1 MELERRSFVTA
12 VAGSAGAGRLLKG
25 LFGIDV
31 RPARTHARARP
42 PIRGKITTT
51 ICPFCSVGCG
61 LLVTAADG
69 KVVNLSGDPDHP
81 INEGATCSKGAAL
94 SQIANSDRR
103 VTKVLYRAPGAA
115 AWQEKDWDWAL
126 PRIARRVKE
135 TRDATFLARDG
146 QDRTVNRTMGLAS
159 LGGAALDNEECYSL
173 SKLARALGLVYLENH
188 ARL

>member
-1 MELERRSFVTA
+1 MELERRSFLA
-12 VAGSAGAGRLLKG
+12 AMAGSFGTGELLES
-25 LFGIDV
+25 LFGLNLH
-31 RPARTHARARP
+31 PARARAP
-42 PIRGKITTT
+42 ATPLRGRITTT

-61 LLVTAADG
+61 LLVTVADG
-69 KVVNLSGDPDHP
+69 KVANLAGDPDHP
-81 INEGATCSKGAAL
+81 VNEGATCSKGAAL

-115 AWQEKDWDWAL
+115 AWEERDWDWAL
-126 PRIARRVKE
+126 HRIARRVKE
-135 TRDATFLARDG
+135 TRDATFLARDEQG
-146 QDRTVNRTMGLAS
+146 RTVNRTMGLAS

>member
-1 MELERRSFVTA
+1 MELKRRAFLA
-12 VAGSAGAGRLLKG
+12 GIAGSAGTGGLLKE
-25 LFGIDV
+25 LFGLDL
-31 RPARTHARARP
+31 RAARSRARTK

-69 KVVNLSGDPDHP
+69 KVVNLAGDPDHP

-94 SQIANSDRR
+94 SQISNSDRR
-103 VTKVLYRAPGAA
+103 VTKVLYRGPGAD
-115 AWQEKDWDWAL
+115 AWQEKDWDWTL
-126 PRIARRVKE
+126 QRIARRVKE
-135 TRDATFLARDG
+135 TRDATFQARDDQG
-146 QDRTVNRTMGLAS
+146 RTVNRTMGIAS

>member
-1 MELERRSFVTA
+1 MELERRSFLA
-12 VAGSAGAGRLLKG
+12 GIAGSFGAGELIES
-25 LFGIDV
+25 LFGLNLQ
-31 RPARTHARARP
+31 PARARARATSP
-42 PIRGKITTT
+42 LRGRITTT

-61 LLVTAADG
+61 LLVTVADG
-69 KVVNLSGDPDHP
+69 KVANLAGDPDHP

-103 VTKVLYRAPGAA
+103 VTKVLYRAPGSA
-115 AWQEKDWDWAL
+115 AWEEKDWDWTL
-126 PRIARRVKE
+126 HRIARRVKE
-135 TRDATFLARDG
+135 TRDATFLARDDQG
-146 QDRTVNRTMGLAS
+146 RTVNRTMGLAS